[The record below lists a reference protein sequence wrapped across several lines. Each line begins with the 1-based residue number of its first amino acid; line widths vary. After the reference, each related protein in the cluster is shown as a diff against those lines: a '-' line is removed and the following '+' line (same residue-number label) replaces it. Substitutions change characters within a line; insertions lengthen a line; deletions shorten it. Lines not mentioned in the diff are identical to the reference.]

1 MATIT
6 KKELIDRIAESSNS
20 KRVQVKRVVQQFLDE
35 IVNELGRGNRL
46 EFRDFGVFETKLRK
60 ARKAQ
65 NPKTLEPVAVP
76 EKRTVKFK
84 VGRLMKQKLGEMTG
98 AAIDDE
104 AGDVAEMSESS
115 AGDEEESDATESTD
129 TAPAAGHDGAHG
141 AGESGQ
147 RTGEEAN
154 SGT

>member
-6 KKELIDRIAESSNS
+6 KKELIDRIADMTSQR
-20 KRVQVKRVVQQFLDE
+20 RVQVKKVVQQFLDLVVE
-35 IVNELGRGNRL
+35 ELGKGNRL

-84 VGRLMKQKLGEMTG
+84 VGRLMKQRLAEISG

-104 AGDVAEMSESS
+104 AGDVAEMSDNEPE
-115 AGDEEESDATESTD
+115 AEVEEEDNAEE
-129 TAPAAGHDGAHG
+129 TA
-141 AGESGQ
+141 S
-147 RTGEEAN
+147 
-154 SGT
+154 